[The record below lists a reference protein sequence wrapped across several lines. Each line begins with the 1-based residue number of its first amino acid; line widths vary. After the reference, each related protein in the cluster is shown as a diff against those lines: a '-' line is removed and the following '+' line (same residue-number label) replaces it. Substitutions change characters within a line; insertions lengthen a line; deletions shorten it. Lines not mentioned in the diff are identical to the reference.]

1 MDMTNI
7 MDELN
12 NIEVDQFGLNRLL
25 LNLIL
30 QIFLKNNIDDPN
42 DIMVTISEYI
52 DITINSPIIASLASQ
67 LNIMNLDNNWIW
79 IVN

>member
-42 DIMVTISEYI
+42 DIMSTISEYI
-52 DITINSPIIASLASQ
+52 DIPINSPIIASLASQ